1 MSDAQGAAA
10 SPLAYLPAL
19 DGLRAIAVLLVL
31 AYHARVPFT
40 PGGFIGVDLFFVLS
54 GFLITRLLFAEQER
68 SGGIDVGRFYLRRLR
83 RLYPALLLMLA
94 AYLLV
99 APRIWPEFDH
109 ARDALLAGTY
119 VANWSIIAIQAP
131 VVLSHT
137 WSLAVE
143 EQFYLLWPLLIT
155 WLPRQHR
162 LRALVVLFLV
172 ATLWRV
178 ATGLSGLPGWA
189 VYLRFDTRLSGMVL
203 GACIAALPVVLTHP
217 RRWVW
222 AGLIAVA
229 AITLW
234 ARWLDPAYLR
244 IGITFSEL
252 AAAVLIVGALQHPG
266 GLAHP
271 ALAWIGRLSYG
282 MYLWHY
288 PLMRAVRDDGHWA
301 TTFVVGTLL
310 SILLAWLSYV
320 TVERWLRVPR
330 AGDAH

>member
-1 MSDAQGAAA
+1 MADAPRAAS

-31 AYHARVPFT
+31 AYHARAPFA

-54 GFLITRLLFAEQER
+54 GFLITRLLFAEQDR
-68 SGGIDVGRFYLRRLR
+68 SGRIDIGRFYLRRLR

-94 AYLLV
+94 AHLLV
-99 APRIWPEFDH
+99 APRIWPELDH
-109 ARDALLAGTY
+109 VRDTLLAGTY
-119 VANWSIIAIQAP
+119 VANWSIVAIQAP

-143 EQFYLLWPLLIT
+143 EQFYLLWPLLIA
-155 WLPRQHR
+155 WLPQQHR
-162 LRALVVLFLV
+162 VRVLVGLFLV

-178 ATGLSGLPGWA
+178 AAGLVGIPGWA

-203 GACIAALPVVLTHP
+203 GACIAALPIVVTHP
-217 RRWVW
+217 KRWIW
-222 AGLIAVA
+222 TGLVAVA

-234 ARWLDPAYLR
+234 ARWLDPTYLR
-244 IGITFSEL
+244 VGITLSEL
-252 AAAVLIVGALQHPG
+252 AAAVLIIGALHHPG
-266 GLAHP
+266 VLARP
-271 ALAWIGRLSYG
+271 TLAWIGRLSYG

-288 PLMRAVRDDGHWA
+288 PLMRAVRDDWHWA
-301 TTFVVGTLL
+301 TTFVVGTAL
-310 SILLAWLSYV
+310 SILLAWLSHR

-330 AGDAH
+330 AGNDQ